1 MCVWLCVCVCVCGWG
16 GSPLVSVCVYGMRR
30 GCHVSYS
37 PSFSCVSSRACIALA
52 PSLHNT
58 SPVTVPFTIFTS
70 TNFTSTIFT
79 STIPCTVPCTSPIVF
94 EVSPIPARTLQPVAR
109 DRKLHHLRL
118 DLPDVPQVDV
128 PADPAHVHV
137 QGALRAGH
145 GRGGLPVQYVA
156 DGANGGR

>member
-1 MCVWLCVCVCVCGWG
+1 MFRIH
-16 GSPLVSVCVYGMRR
+16 LVSHVCHRAR
-30 GCHVSYS
+30 ASHWLPRCITPHRL
-37 PSFSCVSSRACIALA
+37 PSRLPFSRLPISRL
-52 PSLHNT
+52 
-58 SPVTVPFTIFTS
+58 PFSRLPFR
-70 TNFTSTIFT
+70 
-79 STIPCTVPCTSPIVF
+79 TVPCTSPIVF